1 MIVLRRFLIV
11 AAALLVALA
20 IVPALLPSSYH
31 VERAVE
37 IRAAPETIHALV
49 GDLAAWERWTPWRAS
64 DPTIETTI
72 LVASGPA
79 AHQTWTGKSGD
90 GELMFTASDPR
101 TGIAYDMSFGN
112 DAYASKGAIRYA
124 PADGA
129 TVVTWT
135 MDGEADNWFGRYF
148 AAMTDRM
155 VGPMFEEGLASL
167 RTEAEALA
175 NEQPGD
181 AAAAVTS
188 PDVPGP
194 PG

>member
-1 MIVLRRFLIV
+1 MILLRRFLIV

-20 IVPALLPSSYH
+20 VVPALLPSSYH
-31 VERAVE
+31 VERAIE
-37 IRAAPETIHALV
+37 IRASPEIVHALV
-49 GDLAAWERWTPWRAS
+49 GDLDAWDRWTPWRAS

-72 LVASGPA
+72 LVATGPR

-101 TGIAYDMSFGN
+101 AGIAYDMSFGN
-112 DAYASKGAIRYA
+112 DAYASKGAIRYT
-124 PADGA
+124 PGDGV

-135 MDGEADNWFGRYF
+135 MDGDADNWFGRYF

-155 VGPMFEEGLASL
+155 VGPMFEDGLAAL
-167 RTEAEALA
+167 RTEAETLA
-175 NEQPGD
+175 TADQGGD
-181 AAAAVTS
+181 AAAVTT
-188 PDVPGP
+188 PDGPGP